1 MRQAG
6 TIQSFEF
13 SELIVPAKPGVINS
27 AGLDKPL
34 HMLPVGAQSGWSVQ
48 FDQLPKLVSHDL
60 LRSPLKIEPPF
71 AYVPEGPGLGIE
83 LDEAAMAEYRLDR
96 RIFE

>member
-6 TIQSFEF
+6 TIQSLEF
-13 SELIVPAKPGVINS
+13 SELIVPAKPGVIHPPE
-27 AGLDKPL
+27 LDKPL
-34 HMLPVGAQSGWSVQ
+34 H
-48 FDQLPKLVSHDL
+48 
-60 LRSPLKIEPPF
+60 RIEPPF

-96 RIFE
+96 RTFE